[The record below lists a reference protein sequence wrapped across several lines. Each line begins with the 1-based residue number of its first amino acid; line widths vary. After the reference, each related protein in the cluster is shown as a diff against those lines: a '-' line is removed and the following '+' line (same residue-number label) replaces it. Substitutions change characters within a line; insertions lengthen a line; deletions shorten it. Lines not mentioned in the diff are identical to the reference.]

1 MKKVI
6 LTAALALGTM
16 SVMSAQQ
23 AIETPSFG
31 QNWSLGVK
39 GGVTTP
45 LTGYPF
51 FGSMRPI
58 VGLDLSKKLTPA
70 FKIGAESLFGINT
83 SNVRKGSIHS
93 TTAFDES
100 YVGAFAGVNL
110 FNLFGG
116 YPGYTR
122 PFDIDVR
129 FGGGWGHKFQNK
141 PTKDYNYFATKA
153 GLDFNF
159 NVSDEVTLSVSP
171 SVIWRMTGEP
181 EVDQTSASYNAKRA
195 NFNLTAGVAYNF
207 GGNGFEVVAPY
218 NQAEVDALNGQIN
231 ELREVVAAQSAENA
245 GLAATAADLAAQVE
259 ELQNQ
264 PETVKV
270 VNKVTNNLES
280 VRYVFFKIG
289 SSAIG
294 ADQQPNIEMIAAY
307 LNNHPGS
314 KVVIKGYASKD
325 GPEELNIRLANQRAN
340 SVKDALMKRYKIPAS
355 RIQAEGCGI
364 GEMFDEESWNRVAIC
379 ILETNNK

>member
-16 SVMSAQQ
+16 SVVSAQQ
-23 AIETPSFG
+23 AIESPGFFD
-31 QNWSLGVK
+31 NWSAGVK

-51 FGSMRPI
+51 FKSMRPV
-58 VGLDLSKKLTPA
+58 VGLDLSKKVTPT
-70 FKIGAESLFGINT
+70 FRVGAESLFGINT
-83 SNVRKGSIHS
+83 SNVRGPHS
-93 TTAFDES
+93 STAFDES
-100 YVGAFAGVNL
+100 YIGAFGGVDL

-116 YPGYTR
+116 YPGYVR
-122 PFDIDVR
+122 PFSIEAQA
-129 FGGGWGHKFQNK
+129 GAGWGHKFLSDRD
-141 PTKDYNYFATKA
+141 DYNYFATKA
-153 GLDFNF
+153 GLNFNF
-159 NVSDEVTLSVSP
+159 NVSDYVTLSISP
-171 SVIWRMTGEP
+171 SVIWNMSGSP
-181 EVDQTSASYNAKRA
+181 YSAQGPSDASAAYNARRA
-195 NFNLTAGVAYNF
+195 NFNITAGVAYNF
-207 GGNGFEVVAPY
+207 GGNSFDVVQPY

-231 ELREVVAAQSAENA
+231 ELRGVVDAQAAENA
-245 GLAATAADLAAQVE
+245 GLAATAAGLAQQVE
-259 ELQNQ
+259 QLQNQ
-264 PETVKV
+264 PTKV
-270 VNKVTNNLES
+270 VTKVTNTLES

-294 ADQQPNIEMIAAY
+294 ADQQPNVEMIAAY

-325 GPEELNIRLANQRAN
+325 GPEELNIKLANARAN
-340 SVKDALMKRYKIPAS
+340 SVKDQLMKRYKIPAS

-379 ILETNNK
+379 ILEPATK